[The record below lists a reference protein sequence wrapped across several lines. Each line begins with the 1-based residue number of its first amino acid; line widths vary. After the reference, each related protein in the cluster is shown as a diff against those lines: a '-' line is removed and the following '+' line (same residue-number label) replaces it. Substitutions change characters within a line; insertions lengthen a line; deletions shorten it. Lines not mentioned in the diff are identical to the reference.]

1 MSAVPILAIG
11 ESLTQKGLWPLGRGD
26 RRVLWPPWQIYDHSA
41 VKCWFSPSVTLVSGH
56 TGGPELQLKQVVW
69 LSAGCC
75 TIENSGFTHILHQKW
90 FFFSGQSLSPSL
102 STKSCRTLTSCQP
115 QVSEEAEAISKD
127 TSDPEI
133 SICKGGSE
141 ISAEKNQVAL
151 ESVSI

>member
-41 VKCWFSPSVTLVSGH
+41 AKCWFSPSVTLVSGH

-90 FFFSGQSLSPSL
+90 FFFLAKAYRHPCLQRVAGRWPPANLRSLKRQKPFL
-102 STKSCRTLTSCQP
+102 RT
-115 QVSEEAEAISKD
+115 QV
-127 TSDPEI
+127 TQR
-133 SICKGGSE
+133 
-141 ISAEKNQVAL
+141 SAFAKEGVKYLQKKIKWL
-151 ESVSI
+151 